1 MIYYRKDRDRYV
13 VDVSTSRGR
22 VRKQVK
28 TEKEAQDLERSL
40 TAPGPSRYSFVDA
53 VREYQATRSKQ
64 KVTKETE
71 KHFFYLMD
79 IYFDERGLEFLDEIK
94 PKHIEGLQSWLMED
108 HEFYSEHV
116 RRHRALKPQ
125 SVNRYF
131 STYRNFFRWCVV
143 NDMCAKNPCESVAQ
157 LSFEKTERALLTEG
171 NVRAVFEVCPE
182 WFAPC
187 LKFIHLTGMP
197 PSSVSEL
204 RWKDIRFKESRIVYK
219 RRKGAQ
225 GKVQDKSFPLIMG
238 ELIELLTGHRERLI
252 AKGVFLSPES
262 HVFTNRNLSPISSE
276 RISKVANALFHRVGV
291 KGTLYSMRHTLV
303 DDLIRSGVGIEQAA
317 QLVGHNDIRT
327 TRNYT
332 HPLSM
337 AVLNAHL
344 ESVRGN
350 DAFYGADVAPKKEG
364 VS

>member
-1 MIYYRKDRDRYV
+1 MIYFREDRGCFI
-13 VDVSTSRGR
+13 VDVMTSRGR
-22 VRKQVK
+22 VRRQAK
-28 TEKEAQDLERSL
+28 THDKAREIEKAL
-40 TAPGPSRYSFVDA
+40 TAPESCRYSFVDA
-53 VREYQATRSKQ
+53 AREYQATRSNK

-79 IYFDERGLEFLDEIK
+79 IYFDERGIEFLDEIK
-94 PKHIEGLQSWLMED
+94 PKHIEGLQSWLMKD

-116 RRHRALKPQ
+116 KRHRALKPQ

-143 NDMCAKNPCESVAQ
+143 NDMCAKNPCESVSQ
-157 LSFEKTERALLTEG
+157 LGFEKTERALLSEAD
-171 NVRAVFEVCPE
+171 VRAVFEVCPD

-187 LKFIHLTGMP
+187 LRFIHLTGMP

-204 RWKDIRFKESRIVYK
+204 RWRDVRFNESRIVYK
-219 RRKGAQ
+219 RRKGSRSL
-225 GKVQDKSFPLIMG
+225 VQEKSFPLIMG
-238 ELIELLTGHRERLI
+238 ELIELLTEHRERLI
-252 AKGVFLSPES
+252 AKGAFLSPES
-262 HVFTNRNLSPISSE
+262 RVFTNLNLSPISSE
-276 RISKVANALFHRVGV
+276 RISKVANALFRRAGV
-291 KGTLYSMRHTLV
+291 EGTLYSMRHTLV
-303 DDLIRSGVGIEQAA
+303 DDLIRRGVGIEQAA

-337 AVLNAHL
+337 AVLNTHL

-350 DAFYGADVAPKKEG
+350 DAYYGADMAPNKEG